1 MLNILGFGKEDRKAI
16 KVTIEYCPKNVTLPY
31 KVKRLIN
38 QASLIIPGT
47 TNDSFGF
54 TEKKVR
60 VGECINEKQ
69 LEQLISTS
77 NEQSSDIDE
86 IEIIESSSLPTDLL
100 LD

>member
-1 MLNILGFGKEDRKAI
+1 MLNLLGFGKDDRKAI

-38 QASLIIPGT
+38 QASLTIPGT

-77 NEQSSDIDE
+77 NEQNSDIDE
-86 IEIIESSSLPTDLL
+86 IEIIESNANSSELL

>member
-1 MLNILGFGKEDRKAI
+1 MLNLLGFGKDDRKAI

-38 QASLIIPGT
+38 QASLTIPGT

-60 VGECINEKQ
+60 GGECINEKQ

-77 NEQSSDIDE
+77 NEQNSDIDE
-86 IEIIESSSLPTDLL
+86 IEIIESNANSSELL